1 MDKTIR
7 APENLEI
14 QQLLETL
21 GSKNGMERK
30 KAREKLVAKGKTTV
44 DSLMGLLNHPKHIC
58 RWEALKTMEEIAD
71 PISIPLF
78 IQALEDDES
87 DVRWIAAE
95 GLIKLGIQSI
105 KPLLE
110 TLMKKSDSVFV
121 LAGAHHVFHDL
132 KKTEKL
138 PAGFPIDK
146 FLSTLKNHEWT
157 GAITP
162 MASELLKNPES

>member
-7 APENLEI
+7 NDKDLEI
-14 QQLLETL
+14 QQLLNTL

-30 KAREKLVAKGKTTV
+30 QARKELVAKGKIMV
-44 DSLMGLLNHPKHIC
+44 DFLMELVNHPKHIY
-58 RWEALKTMEEIAD
+58 RWEALKTMEEIGD
-71 PISIPLF
+71 PISIPFF

-95 GLIKLGIQSI
+95 GLIKLGVQSI
-105 KPLLE
+105 KPLLT
-110 TLMKKSDSVFV
+110 TLIEKPDSIFT
-121 LAGAHHVFHDL
+121 LAGIHHVFYEL

-146 FLSTLKNHEWT
+146 LLSALRNTEGIERMK
-157 GAITP
+157 P
-162 MASELLKNPES
+162 MAYELLNNLES